1 MIIFILSNTMLNCHV
16 KVKPAVTFSPTIS
29 VTVGLTLSFVNY
41 PTLDLMVS
49 LTIGPAVSPIVQSD
63 I

>member
-1 MIIFILSNTMLNCHV
+1 MLNCHV